1 MGNEWSKTQVEE
13 HQDGDLSEND
23 SEVGVEIQNGP
34 ITQQTRP
41 GVNAIK
47 GTEQVDLKQ
56 PVQQDNIITSSQK
69 TIVFSP
75 ISNGNTSSQPPAQ
88 SKLSMTISR
97 PSTGRTTFQP
107 NGPGVGV
114 EKPQVTLGDPLIIQ
128 ASNVNPV
135 VVQTNSIG
143 IQSQAPSSTGGAS
156 VSISEPKPKE
166 ISIFERLFKPEKK
179 VQIEVPVQNEET
191 GITVNNNMGLQSAPP
206 NYDQPIQITDDSKQ
220 DSVLVLSSDSPGLST
235 GEDITDT
242 QTASQSPP
250 STPQEEVHPIM
261 SFFKT
266 LVSSNKP
273 VPKSEEEVKN
283 EPEEKKKD
291 NGGLRKSPTKKEKSK
306 SFSEQ
311 ILDAEAKGS
320 KKSDSPKS
328 RTLSRLFRQKSQKE
342 EPASGKKVSEEQAV
356 VSVSVNAEKA
366 VPEPILILDPIP
378 SESNVQSQIT
388 AQTQKDDGKAAKES
402 APRLRPFWRKSFKL
416 DLQPTEV
423 QENSLKEDLQ
433 TSPNTGNAV
442 QDQVPVSVSVNT
454 PQILTEDANLNAQS
468 QITVQAS
475 VDEGKT
481 VKESSSRPVPFWR
494 KSFKADPPPINIQ
507 GNDVQEPAVVSVSL
521 NSEKSAPPQIS
532 IPVAN
537 PNTQSQLTVQI
548 SPDEG
553 NSVKEATLQP
563 VPFWRKSFKAEP
575 PSVKIQANGVQ
586 EPAVVSFPVNVEKNA
601 PELIVIQQ
609 TKPNAQ
615 PQIIM
620 QSSLE
625 EKNSMKESTSRP
637 VPFWRKSFKGDPPPM
652 KVQQNDVDEPGVLS
666 VSVNSEKSA
675 PEPVLILDT
684 NPNTQS
690 QNTGQSPPDG
700 GKAVK
705 ESPRPVPFW
714 RKSFKA
720 DVPPVKIQEN
730 DVQEPAVLSI
740 SVNSEKSAP
749 EPVLIQD
756 INPNTPSPS
765 PGQGTQDEGL
775 AVKESTQR
783 PVPFWRK
790 SFKADP
796 PALKI
801 QNGVQEPA
809 VLSVSVNSEK
819 STPESILIQESNP
832 NAQSLN
838 VEQTPTDQGISVQE
852 STRPVPFWKKSFKV
866 DSQVQPTKIQE
877 NSVKEDP
884 QVIQLTLNASAEP
897 EVQVGK
903 ANIDVAASS
912 SGTKAPETQDKSKKP
927 ENGKNAKPKIMTF
940 FKQLS
945 VIGDAGNPN
954 SEEGK
959 QESTSP
965 PTLDITDGVEV
976 TKNEKTVVTAVIETP
991 PQKNKETAKEK
1002 KGSTEKISKQDSR
1015 ESPEAAGSVQLQL
1028 SEPGLVVNGAD
1039 TAKDGQLKRTEK
1051 RQSLGSFFKAIGPK
1065 RMCDAEVQTDPVSIL
1080 PAEKVK

>member
-13 HQDGDLSEND
+13 HQEGDLSEND
-23 SEVGVEIQNGP
+23 SEVGVEVQNGP

-75 ISNGNTSSQPPAQ
+75 ISNGITSSQPPAQ

-97 PSTGRTTFQP
+97 PSMGRTTFQP

-143 IQSQAPSSTGGAS
+143 IQNQAPSSTGGAT
-156 VSISEPKPKE
+156 VSISEPKPKD

-179 VQIEVPVQNEET
+179 VQIEVPVQNEEA

-273 VPKSEEEVKN
+273 VPKSEEEVN
-283 EPEEKKKD
+283 EPEE
-291 NGGLRKSPTKKEKSK
+291 
-306 SFSEQ
+306 
-311 ILDAEAKGS
+311 
-320 KKSDSPKS
+320 
-328 RTLSRLFRQKSQKE
+328 KSQKE
-342 EPASGKKVSEEQAV
+342 EPASGRKVSEEQAV

-388 AQTQKDDGKAAKES
+388 AQTPKDDGKAAKES
-402 APRLRPFWRKSFKL
+402 APRLRPFWRK
-416 DLQPTEV
+416 
-423 QENSLKEDLQ
+423 
-433 TSPNTGNAV
+433 
-442 QDQVPVSVSVNT
+442 
-454 PQILTEDANLNAQS
+454 
-468 QITVQAS
+468 
-475 VDEGKT
+475 
-481 VKESSSRPVPFWR
+481 
-494 KSFKADPPPINIQ
+494 
-507 GNDVQEPAVVSVSL
+507 
-521 NSEKSAPPQIS
+521 
-532 IPVAN
+532 
-537 PNTQSQLTVQI
+537 
-548 SPDEG
+548 
-553 NSVKEATLQP
+553 
-563 VPFWRKSFKAEP
+563 
-575 PSVKIQANGVQ
+575 
-586 EPAVVSFPVNVEKNA
+586 
-601 PELIVIQQ
+601 
-609 TKPNAQ
+609 
-615 PQIIM
+615 
-620 QSSLE
+620 
-625 EKNSMKESTSRP
+625 
-637 VPFWRKSFKGDPPPM
+637 
-652 KVQQNDVDEPGVLS
+652 
-666 VSVNSEKSA
+666 
-675 PEPVLILDT
+675 
-684 NPNTQS
+684 
-690 QNTGQSPPDG
+690 
-700 GKAVK
+700 
-705 ESPRPVPFW
+705 
-714 RKSFKA
+714 
-720 DVPPVKIQEN
+720 
-730 DVQEPAVLSI
+730 
-740 SVNSEKSAP
+740 
-749 EPVLIQD
+749 
-756 INPNTPSPS
+756 
-765 PGQGTQDEGL
+765 
-775 AVKESTQR
+775 
-783 PVPFWRK
+783 
-790 SFKADP
+790 
-796 PALKI
+796 
-801 QNGVQEPA
+801 
-809 VLSVSVNSEK
+809 
-819 STPESILIQESNP
+819 
-832 NAQSLN
+832 
-838 VEQTPTDQGISVQE
+838 
-852 STRPVPFWKKSFKV
+852 
-866 DSQVQPTKIQE
+866 
-877 NSVKEDP
+877 
-884 QVIQLTLNASAEP
+884 ASAEP

-940 FKQLS
+940 FKQL
-945 VIGDAGNPN
+945 
-954 SEEGK
+954 
-959 QESTSP
+959 
-965 PTLDITDGVEV
+965 TLDITDGVEV

-1002 KGSTEKISKQDSR
+1002 KGSAEKISKQDSR

>member
-13 HQDGDLSEND
+13 HQEGDLSEND
-23 SEVGVEIQNGP
+23 SEVGVEVQNGP

-75 ISNGNTSSQPPAQ
+75 ISNGITSSQPPAQ

-97 PSTGRTTFQP
+97 PSMGRTTFQP

-143 IQSQAPSSTGGAS
+143 IQNQAPSSTGGAT
-156 VSISEPKPKE
+156 VSISEPKPKD

-179 VQIEVPVQNEET
+179 VQIEVPVQNEEA

-273 VPKSEEEVKN
+273 VPKSEEEVN

-342 EPASGKKVSEEQAV
+342 EPASGRK
-356 VSVSVNAEKA
+356 
-366 VPEPILILDPIP
+366 
-378 SESNVQSQIT
+378 IT
-388 AQTQKDDGKAAKES
+388 AQTPKDDGKAAKES
-402 APRLRPFWRKSFKL
+402 APRLRPFWRK
-416 DLQPTEV
+416 
-423 QENSLKEDLQ
+423 
-433 TSPNTGNAV
+433 
-442 QDQVPVSVSVNT
+442 
-454 PQILTEDANLNAQS
+454 
-468 QITVQAS
+468 
-475 VDEGKT
+475 
-481 VKESSSRPVPFWR
+481 
-494 KSFKADPPPINIQ
+494 
-507 GNDVQEPAVVSVSL
+507 
-521 NSEKSAPPQIS
+521 
-532 IPVAN
+532 
-537 PNTQSQLTVQI
+537 
-548 SPDEG
+548 
-553 NSVKEATLQP
+553 
-563 VPFWRKSFKAEP
+563 
-575 PSVKIQANGVQ
+575 
-586 EPAVVSFPVNVEKNA
+586 
-601 PELIVIQQ
+601 
-609 TKPNAQ
+609 
-615 PQIIM
+615 
-620 QSSLE
+620 
-625 EKNSMKESTSRP
+625 
-637 VPFWRKSFKGDPPPM
+637 
-652 KVQQNDVDEPGVLS
+652 
-666 VSVNSEKSA
+666 
-675 PEPVLILDT
+675 
-684 NPNTQS
+684 
-690 QNTGQSPPDG
+690 
-700 GKAVK
+700 
-705 ESPRPVPFW
+705 
-714 RKSFKA
+714 
-720 DVPPVKIQEN
+720 
-730 DVQEPAVLSI
+730 
-740 SVNSEKSAP
+740 
-749 EPVLIQD
+749 
-756 INPNTPSPS
+756 
-765 PGQGTQDEGL
+765 
-775 AVKESTQR
+775 
-783 PVPFWRK
+783 
-790 SFKADP
+790 
-796 PALKI
+796 
-801 QNGVQEPA
+801 
-809 VLSVSVNSEK
+809 
-819 STPESILIQESNP
+819 
-832 NAQSLN
+832 
-838 VEQTPTDQGISVQE
+838 
-852 STRPVPFWKKSFKV
+852 
-866 DSQVQPTKIQE
+866 
-877 NSVKEDP
+877 
-884 QVIQLTLNASAEP
+884 ASAEP

-945 VIGDAGNPN
+945 VIGDAANPN

-1002 KGSTEKISKQDSR
+1002 KGSAEKISKQDSR

>member
-13 HQDGDLSEND
+13 HQEGDLSEND
-23 SEVGVEIQNGP
+23 SEVGVEVQNGP

-75 ISNGNTSSQPPAQ
+75 ISNGITSSQPPAQ

-97 PSTGRTTFQP
+97 PSMGRTTFQP

-143 IQSQAPSSTGGAS
+143 IQNQAPSSTGGAT
-156 VSISEPKPKE
+156 VSISEPKPKD

-179 VQIEVPVQNEET
+179 VQIEVPVQNEEA

-273 VPKSEEEVKN
+273 VPKSEEEVN

-342 EPASGKKVSEEQAV
+342 EPASGRKVSEEQAV

-388 AQTQKDDGKAAKES
+388 AQTPKDDGKAAKES
-402 APRLRPFWRKSFKL
+402 APRLRPFWRK
-416 DLQPTEV
+416 
-423 QENSLKEDLQ
+423 
-433 TSPNTGNAV
+433 
-442 QDQVPVSVSVNT
+442 
-454 PQILTEDANLNAQS
+454 
-468 QITVQAS
+468 
-475 VDEGKT
+475 
-481 VKESSSRPVPFWR
+481 
-494 KSFKADPPPINIQ
+494 
-507 GNDVQEPAVVSVSL
+507 
-521 NSEKSAPPQIS
+521 
-532 IPVAN
+532 
-537 PNTQSQLTVQI
+537 
-548 SPDEG
+548 
-553 NSVKEATLQP
+553 
-563 VPFWRKSFKAEP
+563 
-575 PSVKIQANGVQ
+575 
-586 EPAVVSFPVNVEKNA
+586 
-601 PELIVIQQ
+601 
-609 TKPNAQ
+609 
-615 PQIIM
+615 
-620 QSSLE
+620 
-625 EKNSMKESTSRP
+625 
-637 VPFWRKSFKGDPPPM
+637 
-652 KVQQNDVDEPGVLS
+652 
-666 VSVNSEKSA
+666 
-675 PEPVLILDT
+675 
-684 NPNTQS
+684 
-690 QNTGQSPPDG
+690 
-700 GKAVK
+700 
-705 ESPRPVPFW
+705 
-714 RKSFKA
+714 
-720 DVPPVKIQEN
+720 
-730 DVQEPAVLSI
+730 
-740 SVNSEKSAP
+740 
-749 EPVLIQD
+749 
-756 INPNTPSPS
+756 
-765 PGQGTQDEGL
+765 
-775 AVKESTQR
+775 
-783 PVPFWRK
+783 
-790 SFKADP
+790 
-796 PALKI
+796 
-801 QNGVQEPA
+801 
-809 VLSVSVNSEK
+809 
-819 STPESILIQESNP
+819 
-832 NAQSLN
+832 
-838 VEQTPTDQGISVQE
+838 
-852 STRPVPFWKKSFKV
+852 
-866 DSQVQPTKIQE
+866 
-877 NSVKEDP
+877 
-884 QVIQLTLNASAEP
+884 ASAEP

-945 VIGDAGNPN
+945 VIGDAANPN

-1002 KGSTEKISKQDSR
+1002 KGSAEKISKQDSR